1 MGIKHIAGNMA
12 KQAELR
18 LRGMLSGTKGVEII
32 DLGLGAAEINDILR
46 STEKRFVAFKDKG
59 AKYPKDYFDRVIEA
73 MSLSGDIACARGL
86 IKSHEGKSLSVCR
99 RQPARYVKFDPS
111 KDAGNCM
118 MIPNGAVFRTDLIR
132 DKDIYFDEDL
142 VYTRDMVFTAKY
154 HEASGTWVQLN
165 KPVYKAGV
173 MLDESSRDTPQSN
186 ENGWYTEST
195 KPLLEH
201 LKGAD
206 GSLSRIA
213 QYILLYAAIHR
224 FRANQNNEKMA
235 FASPAEQD
243 AYLSE
248 VGEVLRSVEDRVMF
262 SGKASVKMKPYYL
275 SYIAGLRD
283 QDYRS
288 RLSVK
293 PQAKDALLC
302 YGEDAG
308 CRICRLSELEIPVVK
323 LSYAQE
329 DGQPGI
335 ELHLKDVN
343 VFPEDSWDLV
353 FVNEGSGGEFTAKRT
368 PEITGLTYFFNHEAA
383 RTTSFT
389 ARVTLDSNL
398 QHQRIQMYADVQ
410 GHRYPLKMVFAENWQ
425 NKINSDTEFAYWYKE
440 GFVFHM
446 EGGGIAAEKA
456 DADDL
461 DRYEER
467 YMGELKRML
476 AAAKDK
482 QLRTHL
488 EKGIHWREIYFET
501 LDQFEGR
508 RIWTY
513 YDKGYKAGDNGEYA
527 IRYASTQYDG
537 IEKYF
542 YIDGECPDYE
552 RLVKD
557 GINVVTPYSDESDL
571 LAMHAEVIYMT
582 HVPPYRK
589 IGLPDQELK
598 YIKDVLDAKV
608 IRLYH
613 GFPIIEHATYS
624 QSSDDAAA
632 VAIGTVF
639 ERDVYGSKDH
649 GFGKAQIIESGM
661 PRYDDLYDRGEK
673 RILIAPTWRP
683 SLTGK
688 TIGYT
693 GETLYNE
700 HFTDSVYFREY
711 NAISTNEKLLETA
724 RRRGYKIAIFMHPKL
739 AAQTRDFASNDVV
752 ESLSCTKDID
762 YVTIMQSSSLMVTD
776 FSSVQFDFAYMRK
789 PVVYYH
795 APELPYWRPMT
806 FDFAGMGFGEICT
819 NVDEIVDVLCD
830 YMERDCALRD
840 EYRDR
845 IDKFFIHSD
854 HNAAARLYEQTLKLI

>member
-1 MGIKHIAGNMA
+1 MGIKHIAGNME

-18 LRGMLSGTKGVEII
+18 LRGILFGTKSIEII
-32 DLGLGAAEINDILR
+32 DLGLSADEINDILR

-59 AKYPKDYFDRVIEA
+59 AKYPKDYFAKVIEA
-73 MSLSGDIACARGL
+73 MSLGGDIACARGL
-86 IKSHEGKSLSVCR
+86 IKSHEGKSLSICR
-99 RQPARYVKFDPS
+99 RQPARYVKYDPL

-118 MIPNGAVFRTDLIR
+118 MIPNGAVFRTDIIR
-132 DKDIYFDEDL
+132 DKGIYFDEDL

-154 HEASGTWVQLN
+154 HEASGIWVQLN

-186 ENGWYTEST
+186 ENAWYTEST

-206 GSLSRIA
+206 GSLSRIG
-213 QYILLYAAIHR
+213 QYTLLYAAIHR

-262 SGKASVKMKPYYL
+262 SGKPSVKMKPYYL

-283 QDYRS
+283 PGYS
-288 RLSVK
+288 SMLSVK
-293 PQAKDALLC
+293 PQEKDAVLC
-302 YGEDAG
+302 YGTDKK
-308 CRICRLSELEIPVVK
+308 CNISKLSDLEIPVVK
-323 LSYAQE
+323 MHYVQN

-343 VFPEDSWDLV
+343 VFPADSWDLV
-353 FVNEGSGGEFTAKRT
+353 FVNEQSGAEFIAERT
-368 PEITGLTYFFNHEAA
+368 QEITGLTYFFNHEAA
-383 RTTSFT
+383 RTTSF
-389 ARVTLDSNL
+389 VVSISLDGSL
-398 QHQRIQMYADVQ
+398 DKQRIQMRADVQ
-410 GHRYPLKMVFAENWQ
+410 GHRYPLNMVFAENWQ

-440 GFVFHM
+440 GFIFHM

-456 DADDL
+456 GADDL
-461 DRYEER
+461 ARYEER

-527 IRYASTQYDG
+527 IRYASAQDDG

-649 GFGKAQIIESGM
+649 GFAKTQIIESGM
-661 PRYDDLYDRGEK
+661 PRYDDLYNQGEK

-700 HFTDSVYFREY
+700 NFTESVYFREY
-711 NAISTNEKLLETA
+711 NAISTSEKLLETA
-724 RRRGYKIAIFMHPKL
+724 RRCGYKIAIFMHPKL
-739 AAQTRDFASNDVV
+739 AAQTCDFASNDVV

-762 YVTIMQSSSLMVTD
+762 YVTIMQNSSLMVTD

-806 FDFAGMGFGEICT
+806 FDFEKMGFGEICT
-819 NVDEIVDVLCD
+819 NVEEIVDVLCD
-830 YMERDCALRD
+830 YMEHDCALRD

-854 HNAAARLYEQTLKLI
+854 HNAAARLYEQTLKLL